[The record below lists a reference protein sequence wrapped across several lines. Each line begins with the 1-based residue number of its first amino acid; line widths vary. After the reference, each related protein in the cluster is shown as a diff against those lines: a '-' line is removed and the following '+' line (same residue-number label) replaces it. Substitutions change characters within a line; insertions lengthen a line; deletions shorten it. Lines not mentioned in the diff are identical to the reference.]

1 MNVIQ
6 IYLYGRIIFFI
17 SHGVTRVVIIKVS
30 TLDSSEQFIPVI
42 KY

>member
-17 SHGVTRVVIIKVS
+17 SHGVKRVAIIKVS
-30 TLDSSEQFIPVI
+30 TLESSEQLITVI